1 MPTARRGAAYSARV
15 PGGYRPVRRARRDGG
30 AAADRLRKIRE
41 GEAAAADKAVV
52 TTANIEGLGAPCGV
66 FVLPDGTRLFSTREH
81 TILQLAASGQ
91 LSTIAGV
98 EKSSGMLH
106 GKGPLA
112 RFNTPSGLTLDR
124 AGRVVVVDKS
134 NHTIRAVTKGCIV
147 SILAGNAQRGFAD
160 GQGVHARFH
169 DPEDIVMVPNG
180 DLLVSDSSNH
190 SIRVVSPEGAVRT
203 LAGNGMAGFANGQG
217 ADARFN
223 CPCGLALDLC
233 GNLLVADSGNH
244 AIRLVTMAGKV
255 STVAGSGVKG
265 FADGLAVVA
274 TLTNY
279 LDTVTPQALTLAGV
293 TALGMVAKF
302 NNPRD
307 IVVDGQGTI
316 VVSDCDNHRLRK
328 IVDGRVTTLAGSSE
342 AGSLDGAGA
351 AARFARP
358 LKLAL
363 DERGRLLVTEMCC
376 QQDQVRV
383 VEASLVPPLCMGSL
397 DEAVEEAL
405 AALEDFGKM
414 MENADLADV
423 VLVVEGQRFPAHR
436 AVLVARSEYFRGLL
450 RSGMQE
456 GRTECDSKEI
466 KLEQVSAGAFRVVL
480 RYLYTAELP
489 EWNKRNFSV
498 STICVC
504 V

>member
-1 MPTARRGAAYSARV
+1 
-15 PGGYRPVRRARRDGG
+15 
-30 AAADRLRKIRE
+30 
-41 GEAAAADKAVV
+41 V

-274 TLTNY
+274 ILTNY

>member
-1 MPTARRGAAYSARV
+1 MANRLPTTFTFEAQPAPVFAFTSLGETMPTARRGAAYSAPV

-30 AAADRLRKIRE
+30 AAAGRLRKIRD

-52 TTANIEGLGAPCGV
+52 TTANIEGLGAPYAV

-147 SILAGNAQRGFAD
+147 SILAGNVQRGFAD

-169 DPEDIVMVPNG
+169 DPEDVVMVPNG

-244 AIRLVTMAGKV
+244 AIRLVTMTGKV

-265 FADGLAVVA
+265 FADGLA
-274 TLTNY
+274 LG
-279 LDTVTPQALTLAGV
+279 PQALTLAGV
-293 TALGMVAKF
+293 TALGPVAKF

-307 IVVDGQGTI
+307 IVVDGQGTV
-316 VVSDCDNHRLRK
+316 VVSDCDNHRLHK
-328 IVDGRVTTLAGSSE
+328 IVDGQ
-342 AGSLDGAGA
+342 
-351 AARFARP
+351 
-358 LKLAL
+358 
-363 DERGRLLVTEMCC
+363 LLVTKLCC

-456 GRTECDSKEI
+456 GRTKCDSKEI
-466 KLEQVSAGAFRVVL
+466 KLE
-480 RYLYTAELP
+480 
-489 EWNKRNFSV
+489 
-498 STICVC
+498 
-504 V
+504 

>member
-1 MPTARRGAAYSARV
+1 
-15 PGGYRPVRRARRDGG
+15 
-30 AAADRLRKIRE
+30 
-41 GEAAAADKAVV
+41 
-52 TTANIEGLGAPCGV
+52 
-66 FVLPDGTRLFSTREH
+66 
-81 TILQLAASGQ
+81 
-91 LSTIAGV
+91 
-98 EKSSGMLH
+98 
-106 GKGPLA
+106 
-112 RFNTPSGLTLDR
+112 
-124 AGRVVVVDKS
+124 
-134 NHTIRAVTKGCIV
+134 
-147 SILAGNAQRGFAD
+147 
-160 GQGVHARFH
+160 
-169 DPEDIVMVPNG
+169 MVPNG

-274 TLTNY
+274 ILTNY